1 MRIRPRPGDE
11 TELRAMPEAGGFVDH
26 AAFITAGFWS
36 VKQNIDVQSRETRRA
51 EMRFRKAGQT
61 KTTSGRPNFAT
72 SVRTCHQ
79 NEIL

>member
-1 MRIRPRPGDE
+1 
-11 TELRAMPEAGGFVDH
+11 MPEAGGFVDH
-26 AAFITAGFWS
+26 AAFITGGFWS
-36 VKQNIDVQSRETRRA
+36 VKQKMEMQSRKTRRS
-51 EMRFRKAGQT
+51 EMRIRKAAKA